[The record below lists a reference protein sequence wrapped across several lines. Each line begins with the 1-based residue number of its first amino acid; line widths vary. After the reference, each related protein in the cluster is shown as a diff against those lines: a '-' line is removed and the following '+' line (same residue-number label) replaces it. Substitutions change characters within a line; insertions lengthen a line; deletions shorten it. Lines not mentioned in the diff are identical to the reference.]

1 MILVNCQVSM
11 QNLHVDYDPI
21 SQSFSIPNV
30 WGLDGL
36 EKLSGNPNAR
46 VGSGKY
52 KEEFEI
58 TVKTDDV
65 YIDLIKK
72 DLSVNDFIEKVED
85 IRRTITVLYQ
95 SKGWA
100 FLQKA

>member
-1 MILVNCQVSM
+1 MNCKASKENV
-11 QNLHVDYDPI
+11 HVDYDPI

-30 WGLDGL
+30 WGLNCL

-46 VGSGKY
+46 IGSGKY
-52 KEEFEI
+52 KQEFEI
-58 TVKTDDV
+58 TVKTDEV
-65 YIDLIKK
+65 YIDLLER

-85 IRRTITVLYQ
+85 IRRTISVLYQ

-100 FLQKA
+100 FLQKI